1 MKPTKQGLKDLYKDV
16 ESIWI
21 DIVTAQDDDS
31 DPAISIEDVQDVLE
45 RCRDLISHLMDSKP

>member
-1 MKPTKQGLKDLYKDV
+1 MKPTKQGLKDLYEDV

-45 RCRDLISHLMDSKP
+45 RCRDLISHLMETQ

>member
-1 MKPTKQGLKDLYKDV
+1 MKPTKQGLKDLYEDV